1 MAQTPEQFFTELC
14 TEAGYS
20 PEQTAQL
27 LQLAKHEKVATKLG
41 GVLKTAQDDYQSQV
55 GRQKAAEDKL
65 KSYEQ
70 QVTDW
75 YAKSNAAYQQAQ
87 AERDAMNQQLSQ
99 LKQSLGIEING
110 NTGYQPPTNGDTSKY
125 LTKEDLLA
133 AMNEQNTRFAGVIK
147 DITRVSSRHAA
158 KFGEEL
164 DTEALEETLKQHPGL
179 SVAQAYEQMVGPR
192 LREEQ
197 EKRHQKEKE
206 EYAAEKLRDYKSQ
219 HHLPVDP
226 VPTESAPMYRTVDPK
241 DMPKDIDQDLLNAW
255 HSVSAKAGT

>member
-87 AERDAMNQQLSQ
+87 AERDAMNQQLSV
-99 LKQSLGIEING
+99 LKQSLGVDPG
-110 NTGYQPPTNGDTSKY
+110 NGYQPPTNGDTSKY

-241 DMPKDIDQDLLNAW
+241 DVPKDIDQDLLAAW
-255 HSVSAKAGT
+255 HGATAKSGA

>member
-99 LKQSLGIEING
+99 LKQSLGVDPG
-110 NTGYQPPTNGDTSKY
+110 NGYQPPTNGDTSKY

-241 DMPKDIDQDLLNAW
+241 DMPKDIDADLLEAW
-255 HSVSAKAGT
+255 HSVGRK

>member
-87 AERDAMNQQLSQ
+87 AERDAMNQQLSA
-99 LKQSLGIEING
+99 LKQQLGVDPG
-110 NTGYQPPTNGDTSKY
+110 NGYQPPTNGDTSKY

-147 DITRVSSRHAA
+147 DITRVASRHAA

-226 VPTESAPMYRTVDPK
+226 VPAETAPMYRNTDPK
-241 DMPKDIDQDLLNAW
+241 DMPKDIDADLLEAW
-255 HSVSAKAGT
+255 HSVGRK